1 MRYLAT
7 ARCAALL
14 FVVLTAPH
22 LLAHHS
28 SAAYDLTKS
37 LTFEA
42 TVAEIR
48 FSNPH
53 VMLLF
58 DTRNDKGA
66 TQRWAIE
73 TYNPAAMKRAGWTR
87 TTLKPGDH
95 VTITFHPA
103 FNGTTNGYIRDGDGK
118 IVLNGRELNLNQTG
132 PAADVQ

>member
-1 MRYLAT
+1 MRHLAA
-7 ARCAALL
+7 ARWAALL
-14 FVVLTAPH
+14 FVALSAPR

-37 LTFEA
+37 LTFQA

-58 DTRNDKGA
+58 DVKKDDGSV
-66 TQRWAIE
+66 QRWAIE
-73 TYNPAAMKRAGWTR
+73 TYNPAAMKRAGWTK
-87 TTLKPGDH
+87 TTLNPGDH

-103 FNGTTNGYIRDGDGK
+103 FNGTTNGYIREGDGK

-132 PAADVQ
+132 DTAVAR